1 MNRTGGEQ
9 IMRKKLNA
17 DIHLEYLEKS
27 TANLRGRQS
36 VRATFKLTER
46 SIDALSI
53 LACQLGIKQ
62 KSLFD
67 QLVDDNEALRLIA
80 REFENFGRAGQRV
93 AKTYVIS
100 RRTLEN
106 LERVANRYNTPRDA
120 LVEFSIERILPLIK
134 QEKEKHGK
142 RKIILQDLQ
151 KFFKEGAEMLKKTE
165 MALGDDDPVFQEMLK
180 MMRHVNGCREE
191 VGSVVE
197 KGNRIENF

>member
-1 MNRTGGEQ
+1 
-9 IMRKKLNA
+9 MRKKLNA